1 MRPQKLLLAALLIVT
16 SHAAIGDGAIA
27 KGRNV
32 QSASTPVKSQDRIQD
47 GIGTQQL
54 VAGIFQRYDPS
65 RKNVRISDVDYDLD
79 PSLAKLGSKLREFR
93 NGQTVLFSQAGVSGA
108 GRNVLTT
115 IEPQ

>member
-1 MRPQKLLLAALLIVT
+1 MRPQKLLLAALLIVCSQT
-16 SHAAIGDGAIA
+16 VIGDEPIA

-32 QSASTPVKSQDRIQD
+32 QGASAPVHAQDRIQD
-47 GIGTQQL
+47 GIGTQH
-54 VAGIFQRYDPS
+54 VIAGIFQRYDPS
-65 RKNVRISDVDYDLD
+65 RKIVRVSDVDYDLD

-93 NGQTVLFSQAGVSGA
+93 NGQTVLFSQAGVSAA

>member
-1 MRPQKLLLAALLIVT
+1 MRPQKLLLPALLIVCSQT
-16 SHAAIGDGAIA
+16 VIGDEPIA

-32 QSASTPVKSQDRIQD
+32 QAPVNAQDRIQD

-65 RKNVRISDVDYDLD
+65 REIIRVSDVDYDLD

-93 NGQTVLFSQAGVSGA
+93 NGQTVLFTQAGVSKA
-108 GRNVLTT
+108 GRNVLTS